1 MASLSCSDLHMV
13 PCPLTQKE
21 TESHCSTV
29 PKNGESWKL
38 LLLQERTRVFLS
50 FTLCLKLIFRWSVI
64 SLSWSS
70 CLVFILEK
78 TSVPRHISR
87 EDHGSSLG
95 EVPSRWQMPPN
106 PQHGA
111 SLVLSSHSP
120 ARTWNLGG
128 SCFPPSSVPEIQL
141 FLLPPQALFT
151 LWLSWLQMSA
161 PPSCWAGPRI
171 LFPIRRGTEGSG
183 GRVTHSFPGWS
194 RQARVEVKEAGP
206 SRWVLG
212 PVTVHS

>member
-1 MASLSCSDLHMV
+1 MASLSCSDLRMV

-38 LLLQERTRVFLS
+38 LLLQERTSVFLS
-50 FTLCLKLIFRWSVI
+50 STLCLKLIFRWSVI

-87 EDHGSSLG
+87 EDHGFSLG

-111 SLVLSSHSP
+111 SLVLSSHTP
-120 ARTWNLGG
+120 ARTWNLGDHAFPQVQYLKYNC
-128 SCFPPSSVPEIQL
+128 SCSLPRLSSHSGCHGFKCL
-141 FLLPPQALFT
+141 HLLPAEL
-151 LWLSWLQMSA
+151 A
-161 PPSCWAGPRI
+161 PGFY
-171 LFPIRRGTEGSG
+171 FPLGGGRRGLEEGWPIASLVG
-183 GRVTHSFPGWS
+183 PD
-194 RQARVEVKEAGP
+194 RQEWK
-206 SRWVLG
+206 
-212 PVTVHS
+212 